1 MAGTEIDETAKD
13 AAVLGIAPPP
23 SKAAKDYEVLEE
35 AWPAVRMF
43 LKVQTQW
50 RADSGAIIGLDY
62 SAVRWAF
69 ELYGA
74 DNPAELLND
83 LQIIEATVVAAVN
96 KRKS

>member
-1 MAGTEIDETAKD
+1 M
-13 AAVLGIAPPP
+13 LGIAPPP
-23 SKAAKDYEVLEE
+23 SKVAANFEVIEE

-62 SAVRWAF
+62 GAVRWAF

-74 DNPAELLND
+74 DNPAELLAD

>member
-1 MAGTEIDETAKD
+1 
-13 AAVLGIAPPP
+13 VLGIEPPP
-23 SKAAKDYEVLEE
+23 SKAAADYEVTPE

-50 RADSGAIIGLDY
+50 RVDSGAIIGLDY

-74 DNPAELLND
+74 DDPAELLAD